1 MTSFSELGLPSS
13 IVQSLDRMS
22 IKTPTPIQAQTIPL
36 ALQGSDILASA
47 QTGSGKTIA
56 YSIPMLM
63 KLLTT
68 PGSAALILTPTR
80 ELATQVHQA
89 LFQLLGRPTPF
100 KTALLIG
107 GESMFRQFGQLRAR
121 PQIVV
126 GTPGRIT
133 DHLVRG
139 SLSLKKT
146 NFLIIDEADR
156 MLDMGFGIQLD
167 KIAEYLSTERQTLLF
182 SATFPANI
190 EKLSKKYL
198 REPKRV
204 SIDTSTQAAPKI
216 KQEVTFTPPSDKFK
230 HLLKELEQRQ
240 GSIIIFVKTKR
251 CADRLADDLNDQGF
265 IADAI
270 HGDLPQ
276 RRRDRV
282 IQDFRNSR
290 TRILVATDIAA
301 RGLDIPHVMHV
312 INYDLPQCPEDY
324 IHRIGRTGR
333 AGAEGNALCLISP
346 EDNYKWKAILRLMNP
361 QDAQTL
367 GGGNGGGRFNG
378 PRKGPPRGRGGG
390 YGPRRNGPPSA
401 SRGPAKKAPWK
412 R

>member
-1 MTSFSELGLPSS
+1 MTFLTAIAIIFGMTTFSELGSTES
-13 IVQSLDRMS
+13 IVKALDCMG
-22 IKTPTPIQAQTIPL
+22 IKIPTPIQAATIPI
-36 ALQGSDILASA
+36 ALKGSDLLASA

-63 KLLTT
+63 KLVST

-89 LFQLLGRPTPF
+89 LLQLVGKTSPF
-100 KTALLIG
+100 RTALLIG
-107 GESMFRQFGQLRAR
+107 GESMFRQYAQLKAR
-121 PQIVV
+121 PQIIV

-167 KIAEYLSTERQTLLF
+167 KIAEYLSADRQTLMF

-198 REPKRV
+198 RDPIRV
-204 SIDTSTQAAPKI
+204 AIDIATQAAPKI
-216 KQEVTFTPPSDKFK
+216 KQEVIYTSPNEKFA
-230 HLLKELEQRQ
+230 HLLKELSQRQ
-240 GSIIIFVKTKR
+240 GSVIVFVKTKR
-251 CADRLADDLNDQGF
+251 SADRLSGDLNHKGL

-282 IQDFRNSR
+282 IHDFRKNR

-301 RGLDIPHVMHV
+301 RGLDIPHIMHV
-312 INYDLPQCPEDY
+312 INYDLPQCAEDY
-324 IHRIGRTGR
+324 IHRIGRTAR
-333 AGAEGNALCLISP
+333 AGAEGNALCLIAP
-346 EDNYKWKAILRLMNP
+346 EDGYKWKAILRLMNP
-361 QDAQTL
+361 QEAQKL
-367 GGGNGGGRFNG
+367 GGDRPRPNG
-378 PRKGPPRGRGGG
+378 PGP
-390 YGPRRNGPPSA
+390 N
-401 SRGPAKKAPWK
+401 RGPSSKFGFRK
-412 R
+412 RFRQKM